1 MITPDNCEPGKVI
14 AFTILGTLFVEVL
27 VLAAVMKLFNYIDQ
41 IGSHF
46 NGDPTDT
53 GKRPS
58 VYQNSGRQ
66 SSADAATG
74 GTNQADEGQS

>member
-1 MITPDNCEPGKVI
+1 MITPTGCEPGKII

-27 VLAAVMKLFNYIDQ
+27 ILMAVLKFFSYIDQ

-74 GTNQADEGQS
+74 GTNQTDEGQP